1 MATERN
7 QRVQEREI
15 NLLLRRAKESTEKG
29 SPPRKA
35 ALQKLIDLAH
45 SSSAHFK
52 ILAAQN
58 IKFFF
63 ADFPDLEEDAI
74 NAVYDI
80 CEDQSSKVRT
90 EGYNAITGLSAADN
104 DWVKRNTDVLLQ
116 LLQSEEPEEVTVIKT
131 ALREHLVMAPS
142 VTLGVLFDQIIPTDD
157 SMDQEEIAI
166 RERLRGL
173 VLAFM
178 TNEAKETINQN
189 PKLNNQFA
197 EGLTLAIPR
206 LADDEAASFIRD
218 HILPLSMFSSR
229 SHQGDLLLQA
239 MIRKLEASDLKRSPL
254 SPTTRSYLSLAHH
267 LTVDK
272 KISSPLDL
280 LKFYYGSLTS
290 KITLMRL
297 SQDDQTLV
305 LCQLAE
311 ILAACEE
318 DLKNTRLPER
328 EQLQKQVYAVVDVSP
343 IFFERL
349 GSSVDSKERSRKAC
363 ELLLN
368 SCIQRKAQQ
377 DPHWTVPTSI
387 NSAVQALSAKT
398 SNQAL
403 QLLIRSL
410 APTEVPIPTA
420 TTGPSNVT
428 NIPASLPPKPAAR
441 ASVDVSRKMRI
452 SGRDADHVMKDV
464 SPQANPSKRNLPRE
478 DPPRY
483 QKRAKTGNGPG
494 LSLLN
499 RLADSALPSPREPI
513 EQSARRTPQQRL
525 PDNSM
530 DVDGPPEGGY
540 SIKGAA
546 KMESTNAV
554 GTGRQQQRPPP
565 SLIDRLES
573 ERNNTSGVGDTFGS
587 RGKQKRW

>member
-1 MATERN
+1 MAAERN
-7 QRVQEREI
+7 QKDQEREI

-63 ADFPDLEEDAI
+63 ADFPELEEDAI

-90 EGYNAITGLSAADN
+90 EGYIAITGLSAADN

-116 LLQSEEPEEVTVIKT
+116 LLQSEEPEEVAVIKT

-142 VTLGVLFDQIIPTDD
+142 VTLG
-157 SMDQEEIAI
+157 EIAI
-166 RERLRGL
+166 RDRLRGL

-189 PKLNNQFA
+189 PKLNNQFV

-206 LADDEAASFIRD
+206 LADDEAASFIRE

-229 SHQGDLLLQA
+229 SPQGDLLLQV
-239 MIRKLEASDLKRSPL
+239 MIRQLEASDLKRSPL

-272 KISSPLDL
+272 KISSPLGL

-318 DLKNTRLPER
+318 DLKTARLPER

-349 GSSVDSKERSRKAC
+349 ASSVDSKERSRKAC

-377 DPHWTVPTSI
+377 GTHWTVPTSI

-410 APTEVPIPTA
+410 APTEVPTPTA

-428 NIPASLPPKPAAR
+428 NIPASLPPRPAAR

-464 SPQANPSKRNLPRE
+464 SPQANPSKRHSPRE

-499 RLADSALPSPREPI
+499 RLADSASHSPREQI
-513 EQSARRTPQQRL
+513 EQSARRTPQQRP
-525 PDNSM
+525 PDNRM
-530 DVDGPPEGGY
+530 EVDGPPEGGY

-546 KMESTNAV
+546 KMESANVV

-573 ERNNTSGVGDTFGS
+573 ERNNISGVGDTFGS